1 MQTSLNV
8 KKIVEN
14 AWTKTV
20 RDFEEAKEN
29 GDAWIW
35 TEDTLRLHFFR
46 HFCEQDIKITRV
58 ISEVEFALGEY
69 GKRRPDLVLSVES
82 EDGIVDLAFEFKYFR
97 KDWEKAWEDLKKYAV
112 IGWEYGYLLVIGR
125 PQECDKIPTKTEKMV
140 LPTTTGKMTY
150 EVRAMTHK
158 TSGLE
163 FAPDF
168 KIAEALAKETLKGA
182 AYLVNEYFGAVALLR
197 QKGYAVCFDMAQK
210 EDKCVVYVGL
220 YEDAKELWNERKLK
234 EMGYDRWVSFD
245 RDGLFKPS
253 KSFTGYILIGEFE
266 PTSYTENVDRVKDSL
281 DQFGEKI
288 EKLRH

>member
-1 MQTSLNV
+1 MNV
-8 KKIVEN
+8 GKIVEK
-14 AWTKTV
+14 AWSKTV
-20 RDFEEAKEN
+20 QDFEEAKEN

-35 TEDTLRLHFFR
+35 TEDTLRLYFFR
-46 HFCEQDIKITRV
+46 HFCKQDVKVTRV
-58 ISEVEFALGEY
+58 LSEVEFSLGEY
-69 GKRRPDLVLSVES
+69 GSRRPDLVLSVES
-82 EDGIVDLAFEFKYFR
+82 DDGWADVAFEFKYFG
-97 KDWEKAWEDLKKYAV
+97 KDWQKAWEDLKRYAV
-112 IGWEYGYLLVIGR
+112 IGWNYGYFLAIGR
-125 PQECDKIPTKTEKMV
+125 PQDCDRIPRKTQKIDRSTFSG
-140 LPTTTGKMTY
+140 LGTY

-158 TSGLE
+158 VSYLE

-168 KIAEALAKETLKGA
+168 KIAEDLAKETLKGA

-234 EMGYDRWVSFD
+234 EMGYDRWSSFG
-245 RDGLFKPS
+245 RDGLIKPS

-266 PTSYTENVDRVKDSL
+266 PTSYPENVNRVKASL
-281 DQFGEKI
+281 DQFREKI